1 MNLKKLNLKNSNK
14 FFLKAKKDHPGGVLG
29 IRRPYN
35 FVEGEY
41 PIYFNEGKGVKV
53 TDIDGNKFIDM
64 LCSYG
69 PIIIG
74 LREPQIDKKVI
85 AQKKKKGFCFSLT
98 QPIHNQISQELKK
111 LIPSCD
117 MSILVKT
124 GSDAT
129 TAAIRAARCFT
140 KKNKILR
147 CGYHGWHDWCAEV
160 QGGIPKNSIN
170 DVIEFQYNN
179 INSVKKIIKEHK
191 KDIAAIITTPI
202 SHPLGKNVEMPK
214 DGFLEELRMICSSQG
229 IVLIFDEIRSGFRVN
244 LGGAQ
249 KFFGVTPDLST
260 FGKAMANGYEIAAL
274 VGKEEIMSVYEKKA
288 FISSTYFENS
298 LSIIAA
304 LETIKFLKKNNVVKD
319 IKAKGNYFEKKIL
332 KIINNY
338 SEDCE
343 FSGGPWM
350 PYITF
355 KKDLDGKYK
364 LKRKSFFTNL
374 IRRGV
379 FAQPFH
385 HSYIAYRHSYK
396 DLDYV
401 ADAIEDS
408 LKNMNS
414 K

>member
-1 MNLKKLNLKNSNK
+1 MKFKKLNLKNSNK
-14 FFLKAKKDHPGGVLG
+14 FFSKAKRYHPGGVLG

-41 PIYFNEGKGVKV
+41 PIYFKEAKGVKV
-53 TDIDGNKFIDM
+53 IDVDGNKFIDM

-74 LREPQIDKKVI
+74 HREPFIDNKVI
-85 AQKKKKGFCFSLT
+85 NQIKEKGFCFSLT
-98 QPIHNQISQELKK
+98 QPKHNEISLELKS
-111 LIPSCD
+111 LIPSCE

-129 TAAIRAARCFT
+129 SAAIRAARCFT

-160 QGGIPKNSIN
+160 QGGIPKNLIK
-170 DVIEFQYNN
+170 DIIEFKYNE
-179 INSVKKIIKEHK
+179 IDTVKKILKEEK

-202 SHPLGKNVEMPK
+202 SHPLGKKVEMPK
-214 DGFLEELRMICSSQG
+214 KGFLEELRHVCTKNG
-229 IVLIFDEIRSGFRVN
+229 IVLIFDEIRSGFRVD

-249 KFFGVTPDLST
+249 KLFGVKPDLST

-274 VGKEEIMSVYEKKA
+274 VGKKEIMSVYKKEA

-298 LSIIAA
+298 LPIIAT
-304 LETIKFLKKNNVVKD
+304 LETIKFLKRHNVIQD
-319 IKAKGNYFEKKIL
+319 IKKKGRYFEKKIL
-332 KIINNY
+332 NIIENY
-338 SEDCE
+338 SDICE
-343 FSGGPWM
+343 FSGAPWM

-355 KKDLDGKYK
+355 KKDSENKYK
-364 LKRKSFFTNL
+364 VKRKLFFTNL
-374 IRRGV
+374 IRSGV
-379 FAQPFH
+379 FCQPFH

-401 ADAIEDS
+401 ADSIEDS
-408 LKNMNS
+408 LRKI
-414 K
+414 KI

>member
-1 MNLKKLNLKNSNK
+1 MKAKKLNLKLSNAL
-14 FFLKAKKDHPGGVLG
+14 FSKAKKDHPGGVLG

-41 PIYFNEGKGVKV
+41 PIYFVDGKGVKV
-53 TDIDGNKFIDM
+53 KDVDGNEYIDM

-74 LREPQIDKKVI
+74 HRENEIDNKVI
-85 AQKKKKGFCFSLT
+85 NQIKKKGFCFSLT
-98 QPIHNQISQELKK
+98 QPIHNLISSELKK
-111 LIPSCD
+111 LIPSCE
-117 MSILVKT
+117 MSVLVKT

-147 CGYHGWHDWCAEV
+147 CGYHGWHDWCVEV
-160 QGGIPKNSIN
+160 QGGIPRSTLQDILEFKYN
-170 DVIEFQYNN
+170 DIG
-179 INSVKKIIKEHK
+179 SVEKIIKENK
-191 KDIAAIITTPI
+191 NEIAAIITTPI
-202 SHPLGKNVEMPK
+202 SHPLGKKVELPK
-214 DGFLEELRMICSSQG
+214 KNFLNDLRKITKKYN

-249 KFFGVTPDLST
+249 KYFGVTSDLST
-260 FGKAMANGYEIAAL
+260 FGKAIANGYEIAAL
-274 VGKEEIMSVYEKKA
+274 VGKTEIMKAYEKEA
-288 FISSTYFENS
+288 FISATYFENS
-298 LSIIAA
+298 LPIIAA
-304 LETIKFLKKNNVVKD
+304 LETIKFLKKNNVIKD
-319 IKAKGNYFEKKIL
+319 INKKGLYFQKKVEKIL
-332 KIINNY
+332 SNY
-338 SEDCE
+338 HEICE

-355 KKDLDGKYK
+355 KKDAENKYK
-364 LKRKSFFTNL
+364 YKRKQFFTNL

-385 HSYIAYRHSYK
+385 HSYIAYRHSIK
-396 DLDYV
+396 DLNFV

-408 LKNMNS
+408 LKNL
-414 K
+414 